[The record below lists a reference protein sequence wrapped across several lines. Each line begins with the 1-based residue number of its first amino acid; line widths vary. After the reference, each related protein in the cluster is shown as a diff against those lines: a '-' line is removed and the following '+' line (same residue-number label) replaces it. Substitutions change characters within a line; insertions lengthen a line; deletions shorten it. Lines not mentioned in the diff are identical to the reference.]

1 MHIASLESLR
11 KRHLD
16 GHSFTGGTLQE
27 RGTLLGGIIN
37 NSVRN
42 GLKNQQLTNGSKLI
56 SATHEMTTDRLNNTE
71 LIGS

>member
-1 MHIASLESLR
+1 MHVASLESLG

-27 RGTLLGGIIN
+27 RGTLLGGLIN
-37 NSVRN
+37 SFVRN

-56 SATHEMTTDRLNNTE
+56 NATHEMTTDRLSNRE